1 MASSTQTKS
10 MDRPGQE
17 NQGPRHDELQPLKD
31 MLAYMRE
38 YAVENPEVAA
48 LTCFGI
54 GFVLG
59 WKLKMW

>member
-1 MASSTQTKS
+1 MATQTKS
-10 MDRPGQE
+10 LERQSQE
-17 NQGPRHDELQPLKD
+17 NQAGRHDELQPFRD
-31 MLAYMRE
+31 MMSYMRE

-54 GFVLG
+54 GFILG